1 MTNDT
6 PSNRKDGSSSRDNQ
20 PIAEQAIEG
29 NILAEFKEALMNG
42 DLKYERHSLKTDN
55 DTQDT
60 QNSVKPRKKRVVT
73 SPRKQAIQ
81 LNQLLGQRL
90 ISDVEHGVG
99 LSRILDD
106 RWGKSPI
113 GELLSE
119 SDDKIER
126 HRRKVEEGLD
136 FSSPQEP

>member
-6 PSNRKDGSSSRDNQ
+6 HSNRKGGLSNRDNR
-20 PIAEQAIEG
+20 PIEEQSLEG
-29 NILAEFKEALMNG
+29 NVLAEFKEALMNG
-42 DLKYERHSLKTDN
+42 DLKYERHKLKTDT

-60 QNSVKPRKKRVVT
+60 QNSVEPRKKRVVT

-81 LNQLLGQRL
+81 LNQLLEERL

-99 LSRILDD
+99 LSRILND
-106 RWGKSPI
+106 RWGKSSI

-119 SDDKIER
+119 GNDKIEK
-126 HRRKVEEGLD
+126 HRRKAEEVLD
-136 FSSPQEP
+136 LSSPHEP